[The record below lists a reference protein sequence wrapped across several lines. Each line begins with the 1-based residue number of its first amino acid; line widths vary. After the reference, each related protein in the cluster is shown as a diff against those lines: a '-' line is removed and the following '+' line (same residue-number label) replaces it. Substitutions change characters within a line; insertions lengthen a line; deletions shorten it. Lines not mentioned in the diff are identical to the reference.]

1 MAKIDRERRKRRRI
15 RRLIYVVMFVSVV
28 TGFAWFLEMRSTT
41 TLMIV
46 RHAEVEQGVENP
58 GLSPAGRLRAKE
70 LVRLLGDVDVTDS
83 VDAVFATR
91 WRRTQETAE
100 PLARHVDTVLQ
111 IINPAELEKLQT
123 VLLEEY
129 KGQVVLLVLDADD
142 VQPVIAQIKGSKV
155 LRLIAPGEHDSLYV
169 LSVPW
174 FGKVKTLQFRYG
186 RPYIGPQIAP
196 AQ

>member
-1 MAKIDRERRKRRRI
+1 MAKLDRERRKRRRK
-15 RRLIYVVMFVSVV
+15 RRLIYTLIFVLVV
-28 TGFAWFLEMRSTT
+28 TSFAWFLEMRSTT
-41 TLMIV
+41 TVIIL
-46 RHAEVEQGVENP
+46 RHAEVEQGVDNP
-58 GLSPAGRLRAKE
+58 GLSPAGRLRSKD

-111 IINPAELEKLQT
+111 IVNPAELEKLKA
-123 VLLEEY
+123 VLLQEY
-129 KGQVVLLVLDADD
+129 KGQVVVLIIDAADI
-142 VQPVIAQIKGSKV
+142 QPVVERMKGSKV
-155 LRLIAPGEHDSLYV
+155 LRTIASAEHDSIYV

-186 RPYIGPQIAP
+186 RPYIGPQVAP
-196 AQ
+196 AE

>member
-1 MAKIDRERRKRRRI
+1 VAKIDRERRKRRRI
-15 RRLIYVVMFVSVV
+15 RRLIYIVMFVLVV
-28 TGFAWFLEMRSTT
+28 TSFAWFLEMRSTT
-41 TLMIV
+41 TVMIV

-111 IINPAELEKLQT
+111 IVNPAELEKLQT
-123 VLLEEY
+123 VLLDEY
-129 KGQVVLLVLDADD
+129 KGQVILLVLDANDL
-142 VQPVIAQIKGSKV
+142 QPVVAQMKGSKV
-155 LRLIAPGEHDSLYV
+155 LRMTAPGEHDSLYV

-174 FGKVKTLQFRYG
+174 FGKVKTLQFHYG
-186 RPYIGPQIAP
+186 RPYIGPKTVP

>member
-186 RPYIGPQIAP
+186 RPYIGPQLAP